1 MRHALS
7 VENGAD
13 PDIPDLLT
21 LHCTCGEY
29 AKGRLID
36 VLVMWADW
44 HLRTSDPEYDEGAD
58 MEHLKGEQLRWPK

>member
-7 VENGAD
+7 VENDAD

-29 AKGRLID
+29 ARGRLID

-44 HLRTSDPEYDEGAD
+44 HLRTSDPEYDDRDDVTRLDGTN
-58 MEHLKGEQLRWPK
+58 LRRPK